1 MSATAVSLPRR
12 FASLVKLE
20 HTVFALPFAY
30 VGMLLAVGGS
40 RPPRTGSG

>member
-1 MSATAVSLPRR
+1 MSEVAALPRR

-30 VGMLLAVGGS
+30 VGAFLAWDGRAA
-40 RPPRTGSG
+40 RP